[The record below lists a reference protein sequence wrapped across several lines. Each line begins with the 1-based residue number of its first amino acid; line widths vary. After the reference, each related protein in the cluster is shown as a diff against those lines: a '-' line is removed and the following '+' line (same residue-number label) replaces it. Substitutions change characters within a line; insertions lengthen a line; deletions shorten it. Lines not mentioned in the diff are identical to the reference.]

1 MMKITFPGGEKVF
14 AHYNNFVIQ
23 TDQPALEGGEGSA
36 PSPFDLFI
44 ASIGTCIG
52 YYVLKFCKQREIP
65 YEDIVLH
72 LNEEWNLELRRIT
85 RIKVTIEL
93 PPSFPAKYREA
104 IVRTADQ
111 CTVKR
116 HLVAPPE
123 INIETKEK
131 S

>member
-1 MMKITFPGGEKVF
+1 M
-14 AHYNNFVIQ
+14 
-23 TDQPALEGGEGSA
+23 
-36 PSPFDLFI
+36 
-44 ASIGTCIG
+44 
-52 YYVLKFCKQREIP
+52 LKFCKQREIP

-72 LNEEWNLELRRIT
+72 LNEEWNPELRRIT
-85 RIKVTIEL
+85 RIKVIIEL

-123 INIETKEK
+123 TNIETKEK

>member
-14 AHYNNFVIQ
+14 AHYDNFVIQ
-23 TDQPALEGGEGSA
+23 TDQPVVEGGEGSA

-111 CTVKR
+111 CIVKR

>member
-14 AHYNNFVIQ
+14 AHYDNLVIQ

-72 LNEEWNLELRRIT
+72 LNEEWNPELRRIT
-85 RIKVTIEL
+85 RIKVIIEL